1 MSNESKGL
9 HCPQCN
15 FKIKF
20 SLEELLMS
28 GRITC
33 PNCHLQMDM
42 NVPTE
47 LKTHFQEMQRVQDTV
62 IQARDSGDM
71 PTSSNPN
78 ASFGELNL
86 DGVKLIPVLKE

>member
-47 LKTHFQEMQRVQDTV
+47 LKTHFLQVV
-62 IQARDSGDM
+62 IQMLVLENSILM
-71 PTSSNPN
+71 V
-78 ASFGELNL
+78 LNL
-86 DGVKLIPVLKE
+86 YPC